1 MFRGAP
7 AQQVRRGPRRG
18 ALRPPHRPAF
28 TFPAPRPPPARP
40 QAAPPG
46 QGAPGCMDA
55 RAGLALV
62 GGGEGGMPR
71 GARACMASA
80 SVLRAGSSTRSL
92 SSSRLA
98 AFTSIKVAVIRPW
111 RRRGARPGKRAR
123 APGQRRKAGAEE
135 GAPSSSAALSPHL
148 PCPRPVPVHGGR
160 GRRKRA
166 ANGAQHAARRAPG
179 GAGPDRLRRARTARR
194 RWRRRS
200 SAGAPASSRA
210 GAGPRGARRPR
221 ARAGAS
227 GTGRGRSSRP
237 ARARRWPRRCGGSR
251 RSRRRSA

>member
-18 ALRPPHRPAF
+18 ALRPPHRPVF
-28 TFPAPRPPPARP
+28 TFPAPRAPPPARP
-40 QAAPPG
+40 PPSR
-46 QGAPGCMDA
+46 PP
-55 RAGLALV
+55 RAGGTRMHGCTGRARPRGGR
-62 GGGEGGMPR
+62 GGGDAP

-98 AFTSIKVAVIRPW
+98 AFTSIAVIRPW
-111 RRRGARPGKRAR
+111 RRRGARPGKQAR

-135 GAPSSSAALSPHL
+135 GAPSSSTALSPHL

-160 GRRKRA
+160 GRRQRA
-166 ANGAQHAARRAPG
+166 ANGAPHAARRAPG